1 MKTLYEIDREL
12 LEEDIR
18 EMVDAADDL
27 EPAYRELQYRGLLPA
42 SMEEAAP
49 FDGQLGLKSAKNMSE
64 DELKSGILDALG
76 EMNEEDMSEFRRYF
90 SGPEGS
96 FHKKITAPIL
106 SEQITDYQ
114 VKAIFCI
121 ALGFIGLAGLIILK
135 IILKS

>member
-18 EMVDAADDL
+18 ELIGAADNL
-27 EPAYRELQYRGLLPA
+27 ERVYRELQYRGFLPE

-49 FDGQLGLKSAKNMSE
+49 LDGQLGIRSVRDMSE
-64 DELKSGILDALG
+64 DEIRSGILDVLD
-76 EMNEEDMSEFRRYF
+76 EMTLEDLMDLRGQFTGTVRVFQKKNEL
-90 SGPEGS
+90 
-96 FHKKITAPIL
+96 PIL
-106 SEQITDYQ
+106 AEQITDYQ